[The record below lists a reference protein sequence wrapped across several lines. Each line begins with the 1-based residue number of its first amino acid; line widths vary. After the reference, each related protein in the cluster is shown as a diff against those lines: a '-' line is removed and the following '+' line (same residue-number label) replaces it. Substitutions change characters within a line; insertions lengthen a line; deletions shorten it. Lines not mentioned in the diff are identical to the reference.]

1 MTNTK
6 QRKLNIYCKATFKAL
21 KSNLEDWDANDP
33 DVVRIITRQY
43 YEGVFSCN
51 YGDTGLISEDALNNS
66 SERTDDHCFSPQF
79 VGRFI
84 MDNAD
89 VYLTDYDKFKEVFIA
104 SCTKIKVTKSENR
117 KLQQLTENK
126 RGKQYKV
133 FVPTDKKYD
142 HLGIR
147 LYKRPENKTRWSD
160 AQLTNEKITFLP
172 DLLEYEKKFIVC
184 QLNNLN
190 TPA

>member
-1 MTNTK
+1 MTNIK
-6 QRKLNIYCKATFKAL
+6 QRKLEIYCKATFNAL
-21 KSNLEDWDANDP
+21 KSNLELWDPNDP

-43 YEGVFSCN
+43 YEGVFSCQ
-51 YGDTGLISEDALNNS
+51 YGDTGLISEEALNNP

-79 VGRFI
+79 VGRFV

-89 VYLTDYDKFKEVFIA
+89 VYLTDYDKFREVFIA

-133 FVPTDKKYD
+133 FVPTVKKYE
-142 HLGIR
+142 HLGIK
-147 LYKRPENKTRWSD
+147 LYKRPENKTRWID
-160 AQLTNEKITFLP
+160 AQPTDEKITYLAE
-172 DLLEYEKKFIVC
+172 LLEYERKFLV
-184 QLNNLN
+184 
-190 TPA
+190 